1 MAEGDPFLASWG
13 DSMNTL
19 VHSKNYRNL
28 RRLIPYLPTMG
39 RLCWRLWRD
48 RRVPR
53 YLKGMLIATFLYVIS
68 PVDLIPELFIP
79 LIGQL
84 DDATLLLLASYL
96 FMRWSPKKV
105 VSEHMASISNISRGR
120 LRLWPS

>member
-1 MAEGDPFLASWG
+1 
-13 DSMNTL
+13 
-19 VHSKNYRNL
+19 
-28 RRLIPYLPTMG
+28 
-39 RLCWRLWRD
+39 
-48 RRVPR
+48 
-53 YLKGMLIATFLYVIS
+53 MLIATFLYVIS

-105 VSEHMASISNISRGR
+105 VSEHMASISNSSRGR